1 MAPQPPKPLIDLL
14 DDALVETPPGRS
26 VWVALSGGLD
36 SSLLV
41 TLAAEVCR
49 RAQRSL
55 RALHVNHALQPAAE
69 AFESHCEALCAVLE
83 VPLTVAQVS
92 VERHGEG
99 LEGAARRAR
108 LAAFQRHVPPGDTL
122 WLAQHQNDQAETL
135 LLAALRGS
143 GIRGLA
149 AMPYRRDWQGITLVR
164 PWLDVSR
171 QQLADVANT
180 LDLDWCDDPT
190 NQDVTLDRNR
200 LRHLVLPALEARWPE
215 AQRGLAQ
222 SARHAGEA
230 DQLLAA
236 YAGEELQTLTH
247 ADGRLDVAALGL
259 RDRPRQRLLV
269 RTACQ
274 QAGLPT
280 PPRQRLETLLDQLS
294 AGRDAQV
301 RVTWPGAEARIWR
314 RWLYLLPPLI
324 DLPTWQ
330 ATWDGQ
336 PGLLTPLGSLMLAL
350 DTQRP
355 VTLRWRQGG
364 EVIRLPKRGRR
375 DVKRLLQAA
384 QLPPWQRERLI
395 MVMQGDACLGVI
407 QPPGTLLWRAE
418 GTSFDE
424 RATQRG
430 ST

>member
-1 MAPQPPKPLIDLL
+1 MAPRPPEPLIALL

-26 VWVALSGGLD
+26 IWVALSGGLD

-41 TLAAEVCR
+41 TLAAEVC
-49 RAQRSL
+49 QRHQRPL
-55 RALHVNHALQPAAE
+55 KALHVNHALQPAAE
-69 AFESHCEALCAVLE
+69 AFEAHCETLCAALD
-83 VPLTVAQVS
+83 VPLTLATVT

-149 AMPYRRDWQGITLVR
+149 AMPYRRDWQGITLLR

-171 QQLADVANT
+171 QQLADAADA
-180 LDLDWCDDPT
+180 LGLDWCDDPT
-190 NQDVTLDRNR
+190 NRDVGLDRNR

-230 DQLLAA
+230 DRLLAA

-247 ADGRLDVAALGL
+247 ADGSLEVAALGL

-301 RVTWPGAEARIWR
+301 RVIWPGAEARIWR
-314 RWLYLLPPLI
+314 RCLYLLPALV
-324 DLPTWQ
+324 DLPPGKLTGTASRGSNAAWSADAGAGRPAAGHASL
-330 ATWDGQ
+330 AT
-336 PGLLTPLGSLMLAL
+336 
-350 DTQRP
+350 
-355 VTLRWRQGG
+355 
-364 EVIRLPKRGRR
+364 GRR
-375 DVKRLLQAA
+375 GDPSARTRAA
-384 QLPPWQRERLI
+384 RCEAAAASDTAAAL
-395 MVMQGDACLGVI
+395 A
-407 QPPGTLLWRAE
+407 A
-418 GTSFDE
+418 
-424 RATQRG
+424 
-430 ST
+430 

>member
-1 MAPQPPKPLIDLL
+1 MAPQPPEPLIDLL
-14 DDALVETPPGRS
+14 NDALVETPPGRS
-26 VWVALSGGLD
+26 IWVALSGGLD

-41 TLAAEVCR
+41 TLAAEVCKR
-49 RAQRSL
+49 HQRPL

-69 AFESHCEALCAVLE
+69 AFEAHCETLCAALD
-83 VPLTVAQVS
+83 VPLTVDRVT

-108 LAAFQRHVPPGDTL
+108 LDAFGRHVPPGDTL

-149 AMPYRRDWQGITLVR
+149 AMPYRRDWQGITLLR

-171 QQLADVANT
+171 QQLADTANT
-180 LDLDWCDDPT
+180 LALDWCDDPT
-190 NQDVTLDRNR
+190 NQDLGLDRNR
-200 LRHLVLPALEARWPE
+200 LRHRVFPALEARWPE

-222 SARHAGEA
+222 SAQHAGEA

-247 ADGRLDVAALGL
+247 ADGSFDAVVLGR

-269 RTACQ
+269 RAACQ

-301 RVTWPGAEARIWR
+301 RVTWPGAEARVWR
-314 RWLYLLPPLI
+314 HCLYLMPPLT
-324 DLPTWQ
+324 DLPLWQ
-330 ATWDGQ
+330 TAWDGQ
-336 PGLLTPLGSLMLAL
+336 PGLMTPLGPLTLAL

-355 VTLRWRQGG
+355 VILRWRQGG
-364 EVIRLPKRGRR
+364 EVIRLPERGRR

-395 MVMQGDACLGVI
+395 MVMQGSECLGVI
-407 QPPGTLLWRAE
+407 EPPGTLLWGAE
-418 GTSFDE
+418 GATFDG
-424 RATQRG
+424 RATQQG
-430 ST
+430 SA

>member
-1 MAPQPPKPLIDLL
+1 MAPQPPEPLIDLL
-14 DDALVETPPGRS
+14 NDALVETPPGRS
-26 VWVALSGGLD
+26 IWVALSGGLD

-41 TLAAEVCR
+41 TLAAEVCKR
-49 RAQRSL
+49 HQRPL

-69 AFESHCEALCAVLE
+69 AFEAHCETLCAALG
-83 VPLTVAQVS
+83 VPLTVDRVT

-108 LAAFQRHVPPGDTL
+108 LDAFGRHVPPGDTL

-149 AMPYRRDWQGITLVR
+149 AMPYRRDWQGITLLR

-171 QQLADVANT
+171 QQLADAANT

-190 NQDVTLDRNR
+190 NQDIGLDRNR
-200 LRHLVLPALEARWPE
+200 LRHRVFPALEARWPG

-222 SARHAGEA
+222 SAQHAGEA

-247 ADGRLDVAALGL
+247 ADGSLDAVVLGR

-301 RVTWPGAEARIWR
+301 RVTWPGAEARVWR
-314 RWLYLLPPLI
+314 HCLSLMPPLTDLPP
-324 DLPTWQ
+324 WQ
-330 ATWDGQ
+330 TAWDGQ
-336 PGLLTPLGSLMLAL
+336 PGLMTPLGPLTLAL

-355 VTLRWRQGG
+355 VILRWRQGG

-395 MVMQGDACLGVI
+395 MVMQGSECLGVI
-407 QPPGTLLWRAE
+407 EPPGTLLWGAE
-418 GTSFDE
+418 GASFDG
-424 RATQRG
+424 RATQQG
-430 ST
+430 SA

>member
-1 MAPQPPKPLIDLL
+1 MAPRPPEPLIALL

-26 VWVALSGGLD
+26 IWVALSGGLD

-41 TLAAEVCR
+41 TLAAEVC
-49 RAQRSL
+49 QRHQRPL
-55 RALHVNHALQPAAE
+55 KALHVNHALQPAAE
-69 AFESHCEALCAVLE
+69 AFEAHCETLCAALD
-83 VPLTVAQVS
+83 VPLTLTTVT

-108 LAAFQRHVPPGDTL
+108 LDAFQHHVPPGDTL

-149 AMPYRRDWQGITLVR
+149 AMPYRRDWQGITLLR

-171 QQLADVANT
+171 QQLADAAEA
-180 LDLDWCDDPT
+180 LGLDWCDDPT
-190 NQDVTLDRNR
+190 NRDVGLDRNR

-230 DQLLAA
+230 DRLLAA
-236 YAGEELQTLTH
+236 YAGEELQPLTH
-247 ADGRLDVAALGL
+247 ADGSLEVAALGL

-301 RVTWPGAEARIWR
+301 RVIWPGAEARIWR
-314 RWLYLLPPLI
+314 RCLYLLPPLV
-324 DLPTWQ
+324 DLPPWQ
-330 ATWDGQ
+330 ADWDGQ
-336 PGLLTPLGSLMLAL
+336 PGVLTPLGPLTLAL
-350 DTQRP
+350 DAQRP

-364 EVIRLPKRGRR
+364 EVIRLPERGRR
-375 DVKRLLQAA
+375 DVKRLLQAT

-395 MVMQGDACLGVI
+395 MVMQGDECLGVI
-407 QPPGTLLWRAE
+407 QPPDTLLWRAE
-418 GTSFDE
+418 GTRFDGQG
-424 RATQRG
+424 TQRG
-430 ST
+430 SA